1 MTNKTKSAE
10 FFSECQNL
18 FPGGV
23 NSPVR
28 SWRSVGGEP
37 FVVERGEGPYLFDID
52 GNRYIEYLNSWGPLV
67 LGHAPSVVIEAVQ
80 EQLTK
85 GWSYGAPSVPEYLLG
100 EAIQRHVPA
109 LEMMRFTSSGTE
121 AVMHAVRVAR
131 GFTGRQKIV
140 KFEVHIQ
147 ALVLV
152 RPITCSC
159 H

>member
-67 LGHAPSVVIEAVQ
+67 L
-80 EQLTK
+80 
-85 GWSYGAPSVPEYLLG
+85 
-100 EAIQRHVPA
+100 
-109 LEMMRFTSSGTE
+109 
-121 AVMHAVRVAR
+121 
-131 GFTGRQKIV
+131 
-140 KFEVHIQ
+140 
-147 ALVLV
+147 
-152 RPITCSC
+152 
-159 H
+159 